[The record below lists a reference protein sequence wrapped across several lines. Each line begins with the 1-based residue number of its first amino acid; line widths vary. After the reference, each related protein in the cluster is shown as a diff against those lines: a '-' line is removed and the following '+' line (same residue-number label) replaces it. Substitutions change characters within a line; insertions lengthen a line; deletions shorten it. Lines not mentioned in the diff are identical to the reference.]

1 MKKMVFIVNPCSG
14 KVKIKSALLDVVSS
28 FNSAGYDIRICT
40 TQYQGHAT
48 EIVSELEENATDII
62 AVSGGDGTLNE
73 VITGLLRSG
82 KNIPIGYIPA
92 GSTNDFATTLSL
104 PMDIR
109 KAAKGIVSGSA
120 HTIDVGVFNDERYFS
135 YIASFGMFTS
145 VSYNTPQVAK
155 NTFGHMAYVFEG
167 MKDFANV
174 VPYNVKVETD
184 EAVYEGKYVFGSVT
198 NTTSV
203 GGIVKLDS
211 SLVKMNDGVFETVLV
226 KMPENINDL
235 NKIIL
240 GLSNSKFDDSVFEF
254 IKSKHVKLTFEKDV
268 DWSLDGE
275 HHKSGKE
282 VVIEN
287 LKRAVTIVK

>member
-1 MKKMVFIVNPCSG
+1 MKKMIFIVNPCSG
-14 KVKIKSALLDVVSS
+14 KVKIRNALLDVIET
-28 FNSAGYDIRICT
+28 FNGGGYEVRIFT
-40 TQYQGHAT
+40 TLYRGHAT
-48 EIVSELEENATDII
+48 EITAETDENTTDMIV
-62 AVSGGDGTLNE
+62 VSGGDGTLNE
-73 VITGLLRSG
+73 VITGLLKSG

-92 GSTNDFATTLSL
+92 GSTNDFASTFGLSI
-104 PMDIR
+104 DIK
-109 KAAKGIVSGSA
+109 KAAKNIVEGSA
-120 HTIDVGVFNDERYFS
+120 HTIDVGVFNNERYFS
-135 YIASFGMFTS
+135 YIASFGIFTS
-145 VSYNTPQVAK
+145 VSYNTPQSIK
-155 NTFGHMAYVFEG
+155 NTFGHMAYIFEG
-167 MKDFANV
+167 IKDITNI

-184 EAVYEGKYVFGSVT
+184 DNIYEGKYVFGCVT

-211 SLVKMNDGVFETVLV
+211 SLVKMNDGEFETVLV

-254 IKSKHVKLTFEKDV
+254 FKSKHVKLTFENEV

-275 HHKSGKE
+275 HEKSDKE

-287 LKRAVTIVK
+287 IKRAVTIVK

>member
-14 KVKIKSALLDVVSS
+14 KVKIRNALLDVVSS
-28 FNSAGYDIRICT
+28 FNMAGYDVRICT
-40 TQYQGHAT
+40 TQYRGHAT
-48 EIVSELEENATDII
+48 EITAELEENATDII
-62 AVSGGDGTLNE
+62 VVSGGDGTLNE
-73 VITGLLRSG
+73 VITGILRSG

-92 GSTNDFATTLSL
+92 GSTNDFASTFGLST
-104 PMDIR
+104 DIK
-109 KAAKGIVSGSA
+109 KAAENIISGAA
-120 HTIDVGVFNDERYFS
+120 HTIDVGVFNSERYFS
-135 YIASFGMFTS
+135 YIASFGIFTS
-145 VSYNTPQVAK
+145 VSYNTPQSIK
-155 NTFGHMAYVFEG
+155 NTFGHMAYIFEG
-167 MKDFANV
+167 IKDITNI
-174 VPYNVKVETD
+174 VPYNVRVETD

-203 GGIVKLDS
+203 GGIVRLDS

-254 IKSKHVKLTFEKDV
+254 FKSKNVKLMFENDV

-275 HHKSGKE
+275 HEKSGNE

>member
-1 MKKMVFIVNPCSG
+1 
-14 KVKIKSALLDVVSS
+14 
-28 FNSAGYDIRICT
+28 
-40 TQYQGHAT
+40 
-48 EIVSELEENATDII
+48 
-62 AVSGGDGTLNE
+62 
-73 VITGLLRSG
+73 
-82 KNIPIGYIPA
+82 
-92 GSTNDFATTLSL
+92 
-104 PMDIR
+104 
-109 KAAKGIVSGSA
+109 
-120 HTIDVGVFNDERYFS
+120 
-135 YIASFGMFTS
+135 
-145 VSYNTPQVAK
+145 
-155 NTFGHMAYVFEG
+155 MAYVFEG

-174 VPYNVKVETD
+174 VPYNVRVETD

-226 KMPENINDL
+226 KMPESINDL

-254 IKSKHVKLTFEKDV
+254 IKSKQVKLTFENDV
-268 DWSLDGE
+268 NWSLDGE
-275 HHKSGKE
+275 YHKSGKE

>member
-14 KVKIKSALLDVVSS
+14 KVKIRNALLDVVEI
-28 FNSAGYDIRICT
+28 FNSAGYDVRIFT
-40 TQYQGHAT
+40 TMYRGHAS
-48 EIVSELEENATDII
+48 EIAAGIDENSTDMI
-62 AVSGGDGTLNE
+62 VLSGGDGTLNE

-82 KNIPIGYIPA
+82 KSVPIGYIPA
-92 GSTNDFATTLSL
+92 GSTNDFASTFGLST
-104 PMDIR
+104 DIK
-109 KAAKGIVSGSA
+109 KAANDIVSGA
-120 HTIDVGVFNDERYFS
+120 ANQVDVGVFNNERYFS

-145 VSYNTPQVAK
+145 VSYNTPQSIK
-155 NTFGHMAYVFEG
+155 NTFGHMAYIFEG
-167 MKDFANV
+167 IKDITKI
-174 VPYNVKVETD
+174 VPYNVRVEADD
-184 EAVYEGKYVFGSVT
+184 EVYEGKYVFGSIT

-226 KMPENINDL
+226 KMPSNINDL

-240 GLSNSKFDDSVFEF
+240 GLTNSNFDDNVFEF
-254 IKSKHVKLTFEKDV
+254 IKSKRIKLTFEDDV

-275 HHKSGKE
+275 HEKSGKE

-287 LKRAVTIVK
+287 LKRAVALVK